1 MKLAKILSAF
11 VLTFAV
17 AMLVACAPSN
27 SEKAVEKMKKAGYL
41 ASATTYSEVQEDGAV
56 ASVSGTKDSLSQ
68 VLSGNGFTATLY
80 KTAKQAKAAYN
91 DTKDAEGKT
100 NCTLVGKWVVW
111 GSEEAVKA
119 FKK

>member
-11 VLTFAV
+11 VLTLAL
-17 AMLVACAPSN
+17 AMLVACAPAN
-27 SEKAVEKMKKAGYL
+27 SEKAVAKMKKAGFD
-41 ASATTYSEVQEDGAV
+41 ASASTYSEVQEDGAV
-56 ASVSGTKDSLSQ
+56 AGIIAQKGGLLST
-68 VLSGNGFTATLY
+68 NGLTGTLY

-91 DTKDAEGKT
+91 ESKNAEGKS
-100 NCTLVGKWVVW
+100 NYTLVGKWVIW

>member
-11 VLTFAV
+11 VLTLAV
-17 AMLVACAPSN
+17 AMMVACAPAN
-27 SEKAVEKMKKAGYL
+27 SEKAVAKMKKAGFD
-41 ASATTYSEVQEDGAV
+41 ATSIVYSEVQEDGAV
-56 ASVSGTKDSLSQ
+56 ASVAAQKGGLLST
-68 VLSGNGFTATLY
+68 NGLTATLY
-80 KTAKQAKAAYN
+80 KTSKQAKAAYN
-91 DTKDAEGKT
+91 ETKNAEGKS

>member
-27 SEKAVEKMKKAGYL
+27 SEKAVEKMKKAGFT
-41 ASATTYSEVQEDGAV
+41 AAATTYSEVQEDGAV
-56 ASVSGTKDSLSQ
+56 AVVSGTKDSLSQ
-68 VLSGNGFTATLY
+68 ALSGMYTATLY

-91 DTKDAEGKT
+91 ETKDAEGKT